1 MRLTNAGDIPGD
13 GDRRAPKLRR
23 RDCVITAVGEE
34 EEGCRTVC
42 YSPARVV
49 VYRLLA
55 IAKKCRSGGRREKV
69 HVQVQESTVEFEND
83 ILHRKSDDRRRIN
96 VSGLERQEMTFNLAA
111 GLGLLSLIAASKT
124 ELEKTVELRKQMEIF
139 LQSFKEEHHS
149 QGTTPKPSGPEVAY
163 AVSTTIDGC
172 SNYSTEDH
180 APSFSHQDFGNN
192 FAFDTHYHMHQ
203 KVESV
208 GGINHF
214 EEELAA
220 ELDRLQLDVETG
232 DYTKTEESS
241 EIQEQ
246 VTEIPSENTAN
257 GSVNMSSG
265 EVIDPCQ
272 YVDNPEYYCGVPPL
286 ELERRLH
293 EVLESRQEERIKELE
308 ANLDR
313 MKRKLQEKEVE
324 VTWWK
329 DTAKLISKQVPE
341 SSRALS

>member
-1 MRLTNAGDIPGD
+1 MNMSVFCYDFSCIFQLLPNFTCSELFMLCLQSILPIRFSGLDVF
-13 GDRRAPKLRR
+13 
-23 RDCVITAVGEE
+23 CVSFCGYAEMI
-34 EEGCRTVC
+34 
-42 YSPARVV
+42 SPNF
-49 VYRLLA
+49 L
-55 IAKKCRSGGRREKV
+55 I
-69 HVQVQESTVEFEND
+69 
-83 ILHRKSDDRRRIN
+83 
-96 VSGLERQEMTFNLAA
+96 GLERQEMTFNLAA

-208 GGINHF
+208 GGINHL

-246 VTEIPSENTAN
+246 VTE
-257 GSVNMSSG
+257 V
-265 EVIDPCQ
+265 Q
-272 YVDNPEYYCGVPPL
+272 YF
-286 ELERRLH
+286 
-293 EVLESRQEERIKELE
+293 
-308 ANLDR
+308 
-313 MKRKLQEKEVE
+313 
-324 VTWWK
+324 
-329 DTAKLISKQVPE
+329 
-341 SSRALS
+341 